1 MKLMYY
7 RVLLLENFNLKA
19 ENNFQNMKLITS
31 KKMVKRSW
39 YKWKKIKMT
48 TPPRKWII
56 ST

>member
-7 RVLLLENFNLKA
+7 RVLSLENFNLKA